1 MRGVS
6 IVRPI
11 ITRCVGTREIAQRQS
26 TLSATSALAF
36 KSHKSG
42 QLEMA
47 ETLFRDVL
55 AGYRELHGSDH
66 PHTFDA
72 LDTPSRVQAHQG
84 TMAAAECGAREA
96 ECGAPSSSA
105 RRTRR
110 RSRGRRRSRRC
121 SPPEYC
127 EAGEIASEVVQRSKQ
142 LTATASRRSR
152 SA

>member
-55 AGYRELHGSDH
+55 AGYR
-66 PHTFDA
+66 
-72 LDTPSRVQAHQG
+72 
-84 TMAAAECGAREA
+84 
-96 ECGAPSSSA
+96 
-105 RRTRR
+105 
-110 RSRGRRRSRRC
+110 
-121 SPPEYC
+121 
-127 EAGEIASEVVQRSKQ
+127 
-142 LTATASRRSR
+142 
-152 SA
+152 

>member
-72 LDTPSRVQAHQG
+72 LDNLSRVQAHQG
-84 TMAAAECGAREA
+84 KMAAAECVAREA
-96 ECGAPSSSA
+96 QM
-105 RRTRR
+105 
-110 RSRGRRRSRRC
+110 RC
-121 SPPEYC
+121 AEPQMKVPML
-127 EAGEIASEVVQRSKQ
+127 AS
-142 LTATASRRSR
+142 
-152 SA
+152 